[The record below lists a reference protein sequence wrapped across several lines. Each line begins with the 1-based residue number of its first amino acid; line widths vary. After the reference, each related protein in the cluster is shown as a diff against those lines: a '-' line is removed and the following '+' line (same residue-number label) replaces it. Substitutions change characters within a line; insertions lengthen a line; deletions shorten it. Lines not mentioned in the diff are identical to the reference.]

1 MSSEAAGEHAAQPV
15 GAIERRD
22 EPRVIAD
29 LPVRIRAVNQHG
41 GCYSQ
46 QVTARNVSSARALLV
61 GLEMELRCGDLV
73 LLQYGAQRA
82 RYRIVWTRDSGGPHR
97 ILAAVQRLEED
108 YCPWQDLLNQHPHLL

>member
-1 MSSEAAGEHAAQPV
+1 MPSETAGEHSAQHDTLV
-15 GAIERRD
+15 ERRN
-22 EPRVIAD
+22 ELRVAAE

-46 QVTARNVSSARALLV
+46 LVVARNVSGAGALLI

-82 RYRIVWTRDSGGPHR
+82 RYRIVWTRDSGGPQR

-108 YCPWQDLLNQHPHLL
+108 YCPWQDLLNQPSPLI